1 MARSIKVYTT
11 STCPYCTM
19 LKDFLKEK
27 GVEFVNYDVG
37 GDNEKLKEMREK
49 SGQFGVPV
57 IDIDGRMI
65 VGFDKEEIEK
75 ALE

>member
-1 MARSIKVYTT
+1 MARSISIYTT
-11 STCPYCTM
+11 STCPYCAM

-27 GVEFVNYDVG
+27 GFEFINFDVG

-57 IDIDGRMI
+57 IDIDGRII